1 MSAAS
6 IIALFSLF
14 GNRTEHLHYHGHHE
28 QYVSSLTGNLKLFML
43 NTDVATVK
51 WKENLI
57 FFFLSFTLFLRLYSI
72 T

>member
-14 GNRTEHLHYHGHHE
+14 GNRAKHLHYHGHYE
-28 QYVSSLTGNLKLFML
+28 QYVSSLTGNLELFML

-51 WKENLI
+51 WMGELN
-57 FFFLSFTLFLRLYSI
+57 FFFLSFTLF
-72 T
+72 